1 LFDTYFLKDEKISDL
16 PLSRTIIRN
25 IDTQDGSIK
34 VFFDRAYPDR
44 MKNVIDEMIVKY
56 SGNKQTF
63 DSDTYVT

>member
-1 LFDTYFLKDEKISDL
+1 L

-63 DSDTYVT
+63 DSDTYMH